1 MFFKRNEKADTKQ
14 EELSWVLNQLREVQ
28 SGNVSQIEYGDNR
41 NRALVDA
48 LNAVL
53 VSENMGTSDVIVWL
67 FELLIDL
74 SQMTDVR
81 DMLKGVS
88 HQNEIV
94 EGVSSTSQEVAASV
108 EDVSNLIMHSAELSQ
123 ETYKL
128 SEKSVSEVESLME
141 ETLQTSVE
149 FKAMVEDTHTIKKE
163 MIAINEM
170 VDIIKSIADQ
180 TNLLALNASIEAAR
194 AGEAGRGFAI
204 VASEIKKLAD
214 TTKESVE
221 FIESSTTALNRNIE
235 STFKKIEMSDEKF
248 ESNKKQL
255 QGLQK
260 SIVGMGSS
268 VGEVSENME
277 RISANIEEQTAAA
290 EEVASSMTVLLET
303 SHELERYCHETGKGL
318 YDLSKN
324 IDGFR
329 VRMWD
334 DQVQHDEKSEV
345 MMCVTDH
352 IMWCWR
358 VHNMILGLEKLDVKD
373 VSDHKSCRLGKWLQS
388 YQPEESQKIQAVTD
402 LDDPHEALHHEAIN
416 AIRAYNNGDI
426 ETAESHLEKMNRHS
440 KLVVAALEKLK

>member
-1 MFFKRNEKADTKQ
+1 MFFKRKEKPDLKQ
-14 EELSWVLNQLREVQ
+14 DDISWVLSQLRAVQ
-28 SGNVSQIEYGDNR
+28 LGKANRIEHTQNR
-41 NRALVDA
+41 NKELVDA
-48 LNAVL
+48 LNSVL
-53 VSENMGTSDVIVWL
+53 VSEDMDTSDVIIWL

-94 EGVSSTSQEVAASV
+94 EGVSSTSQEVAVSV
-108 EDVSNLIMHSAELSQ
+108 EEVSNLIMHSAERSQ

-128 SEKSVSEVESLME
+128 SEKSVSEVKLLME
-141 ETLQTSVE
+141 ETLQTSAD
-149 FKAMVEDTHTIKKE
+149 FKAMVDDTHTIKKE
-163 MIAINEM
+163 MAAINEM

-221 FIESSTTALNRNIE
+221 FIESSTSALNRNIE
-235 STFKKIEMSDEKF
+235 STFKKIEMSDDKF

-255 QGLQK
+255 EDLQK
-260 SIVGMGSS
+260 SIINMGAS
-268 VGEVSENME
+268 VGEISENME
-277 RISANIEEQTAAA
+277 RISANIEEQTAATQ
-290 EEVASSMTVLLET
+290 EVASSMTVLLET
-303 SHELERYCHETGKGL
+303 SHELESYCHDTGKGL

-329 VRMWD
+329 VQTWD
-334 DQVQHDEKSEV
+334 KHTEHEEAVEV
-345 MMCVTDH
+345 MMCITDH

-358 VHNMILGLEKLDVKD
+358 VHNMILGLEKLEEKD

-388 YQPEESQKIQAVTD
+388 YKPEESNKIQVVKE
-402 LDDPHEALHHEAIN
+402 LDSPHEQLHIEAIH
-416 AIRAYNNGDI
+416 AIKAYNKGEI
-426 ETAESHLEKMNRHS
+426 EVAESHLEKMNAHS
-440 KLVVAALEKLK
+440 KRVVAALEKLK